1 MCKLRF
7 YTKDEDAVI
16 LQCVS
21 ENAGNLTQAFKKAS
35 ELIDRTPISIQFR
48 YREHLRKTNVSFL
61 TIGVNRK
68 NFNSDAPVTSNP
80 HVKALIA
87 ECERKI
93 EILKDTISKLKALEP
108 NL

>member
-1 MCKLRF
+1 MCKFRF

-35 ELIDRTPISIQFR
+35 ELIDRTPAAIQFR
-48 YREHLRKTNVSFL
+48 YREHLKKTNVSFL

-68 NFNSDAPVTSNP
+68 NFNNENVPSSGNP
-80 HVKALIA
+80 HIRALIA
-87 ECERKI
+87 ECEKKI
-93 EILKDTISKLKALEP
+93 EVLKKTIEQLKSLE
-108 NL
+108 L